1 MCFTSNAWYF
11 CNSYRPI
18 FQEYMKKI
26 ELELRAVA
34 ASMAQSQN
42 FTVLLREKSGNRQL
56 QILIGQ
62 FEAQAISVIM
72 ESLTPS
78 RPLTHDIFRT
88 ALTSYDVTIT
98 EVVINNLIE
107 GVFHAIIY
115 LNRDGEKYEIDSRS
129 SDAIAMAVRFGCPI
143 YTYDFI
149 LKTAGVEFAPDSLI
163 EISIDVDEFDMA
175 NLDIDNLKNFSTN
188 ELKNRLDEVLAAE
201 DYEAAAKI
209 RDELKN
215 RKAL

>member
-1 MCFTSNAWYF
+1 
-11 CNSYRPI
+11 
-18 FQEYMKKI
+18 MKKL

-88 ALTSYDVTIT
+88 ALSHYDVTIT

-107 GVFHAIIY
+107 GVFHAIIH

-149 LKTAGVEFAPDSLI
+149 LKTAGVEFESENMI
-163 EISIDVDEFDMA
+163 EISIDVDEFDMG
-175 NLDIDNLKNFSTN
+175 NLDMNDLKNFSTV
-188 ELKNRLDEVLAAE
+188 ELKSRLTEALSSE

-209 RDELKN
+209 RDELTT
-215 RKAL
+215 RKAI